1 MPPLKALTDP
11 GTSTAIVQEVEDS
24 HSNIIIGQIA
34 GSLSSQSDDVVDAL
48 QAIIDAINAKPS
60 A

>member
-11 GTSTAIVQEVEDS
+11 GTASTSLQEVEDS
-24 HSNIIIGQIA
+24 HSNIILGQIA
-34 GSLSSQSDDVVDAL
+34 GDLASQSGDIDDAL
-48 QAIIDAINAKPS
+48 QDIIDAINAKPS